1 MVQEWIASW
10 YLVIKAFH
18 LIAMTCWMV
27 GLLYLPR
34 LYVYHSSA
42 DSSSAESETFKVME
56 ARLLRL
62 IMTPAMAVT
71 FVLGGILLITPGA
84 VDWSERWLWVK
95 MVLVAGLTAI
105 HIFLARCRREFAN
118 GENFRSGRFF
128 RILNEVP
135 TVLFVGVIL
144 LAVVKPF

>member
-10 YLVIKAFH
+10 YLVIKALH

-56 ARLLRL
+56 VRLLRL

-71 FVLGGILLITPGA
+71 FFLGGILLITPGA